1 MYPDLSYIFNDL
13 FGTPIDGALS
23 LVKTFGLLL
32 VTAILTAAFFLNK
45 ELKRKAKEGLLS
57 SMPVEV
63 IEGAGAKWTEILSN
77 AVWGFVLGF
86 KIPYVYEN
94 YAAMLRN
101 PADVLLTGE
110 GHWLYG
116 ILAAIAFGGYTFWQ
130 GQRSKKEVPE
140 VVVKNIYPH
149 DLIGEITILAA
160 ITGVA
165 GAKIFALLED
175 LPSFFADPI
184 GTFFSGSGLA
194 IYGGLI
200 GGFIGVG
207 LYLRSKKI
215 PIIHVLDAVAPAL
228 ILAYGV
234 GRLGC
239 HFSGDGDWG
248 IANTAIQPNW
258 WFLPDW
264 LWAYDYPRNV
274 LNEGM
279 LMEACNGRYC
289 HHLAQAVYPTA
300 FYETLMAFAIF
311 GILWFLRKRI
321 NIPGMLFF
329 IYLMFNGFERF
340 WIEKIR
346 VNIKYDYFGM
356 QVTQA
361 EIIST
366 ILFLI
371 GITGCFILWKRRGK
385 KEVEG
390 D

>member
-1 MYPDLSYIFNDL
+1 MYPDLSYIFHDL
-13 FGTPIDGALS
+13 FGAPLDGALS

-45 ELKRKAKEGLLS
+45 ELKRKAKEGLFS
-57 SMPVEV
+57 SIPVEV
-63 IEGAGAKWTEILSN
+63 IDGGGAKLGEVLSN
-77 AVWGFVLGF
+77 VTWGFVLGF
-86 KIPYVYEN
+86 KIPHVYEN

-101 PADVLLTGE
+101 PADVLLTTD

-116 ILAAIAFGGYTFWQ
+116 ILTAIVFGGYTFWQ
-130 GQRSKKEVPE
+130 GQRRKKEVPE
-140 VVVKNIYPH
+140 VVVTNIFPH
-149 DLIGEITILAA
+149 NLIGEITILAA

-175 LPSFFADPI
+175 LPSFFADPV

-200 GGFIGVG
+200 GGFVGVG

-228 ILAYGV
+228 IISYGV

-248 IANTAIQPNW
+248 IVNTATQPNW

-274 LNEGM
+274 LNEGI
-279 LMEACNGRYC
+279 LMEACDGRYC

-311 GILWFLRKRI
+311 GILWLLRKRI

-366 ILFLI
+366 ILFII
-371 GITGCFILWKRRGK
+371 GLTGCLILWKRAK
-385 KEVEG
+385 KEIKLK
-390 D
+390 